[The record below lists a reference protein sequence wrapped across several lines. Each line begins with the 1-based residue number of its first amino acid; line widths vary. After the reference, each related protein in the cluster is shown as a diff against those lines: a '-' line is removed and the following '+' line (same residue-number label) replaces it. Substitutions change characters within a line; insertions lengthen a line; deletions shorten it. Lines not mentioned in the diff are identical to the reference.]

1 MFLEVKFMNYKE
13 YIESKEYVSSYE
25 KYIQSIKDSRRVRKY
40 NDFNN
45 FLPHQQMLLLKD
57 MEEYSNSKFLYDR
70 DPQYYYIK
78 EYLDILLVGIFNRRK
93 LIRTYISK
101 YGKN

>member
-13 YIESKEYVSSYE
+13 YIKSKEYVSSYE
-25 KYIQSIKDSRRVRKY
+25 KHTQSIKDNRRVRKY
-40 NDFNN
+40 NNISD

-57 MEEYSNSKFLYDR
+57 MEEYTQSKFLYDR

-78 EYLDILLVGIFNRRK
+78 DYLDSLLVSIFNRRK
-93 LIRTYISK
+93 IIRSYISK

>member
-1 MFLEVKFMNYKE
+1 MNYKE
-13 YIESKEYVSSYE
+13 YIKSKEYVSSYE
-25 KYIQSIKDSRRVRKY
+25 KHIQSIKDQRRIIKY
-40 NDFNN
+40 NNISD
-45 FLPHQQMLLLKD
+45 FLPFQQMKLLKD
-57 MEEYSNSKFLYDR
+57 MEEYSNAKFLYDR

-78 EYLDILLVGIFNRRK
+78 EYLDILLVDIFKRRK